1 VYVCSR
7 VQVELL
13 QEVELTAVLAQ
24 KQSTWCALAF
34 KWSPAGRAFAARL
47 QETDAEEEK
56 EREREAER
64 QAEVDRSRA
73 ITDLL
78 RQLEHVAMT
87 NDRLRLDALVD
98 RDW

>member
-1 VYVCSR
+1 MHAVAC

-64 QAEVDRSRA
+64 RAEVDRSA

-98 RDW
+98 SDW

>member
-1 VYVCSR
+1 
-7 VQVELL
+7 
-13 QEVELTAVLAQ
+13 
-24 KQSTWCALAF
+24 
-34 KWSPAGRAFAARL
+34 
-47 QETDAEEEK
+47 
-56 EREREAER
+56 
-64 QAEVDRSRA
+64 VDRSRA